1 MNPYLTLIV
10 IFAYFGLLSVVAYF
24 TSRRADA
31 DAFYLAG
38 RKAPWPLVAYGMLG
52 VAISGI
58 TFISVPGEVS
68 NTQFS
73 YFQLVIGYAIGL
85 LIVAFVLVPIY
96 YSRQVISIY
105 GYLEERF
112 GYYTHKTGA
121 GFFLLAHLLG
131 AAFRLYL
138 MAYVLQLIVFDAMG
152 IPFAFTV
159 LFTILLIWL
168 YTFKGGIK
176 TVIFTDVLQT
186 TFLLLAV
193 VISIGAIAGGMDW
206 SVGELRRQVFQSD
219 FSQLFFWSWESPKN
233 FFKLV
238 VTGIIITVMN
248 NGLDQAVMQKHLSC
262 ATARDA
268 QKNIISLS
276 IILVFVNLLFLF
288 LGGALVL
295 YAGQKGIAL
304 PAQSDQL
311 YPLLA
316 VEHLGTVAGI
326 AFVIGIAAAAYSS
339 ADTSLTGLTTAFC
352 IDFLG
357 YQRHRKDNPRVRRL
371 VHLGFSLLLF
381 LCIMLFWALNDQSV
395 ISAWIRASGYAYG
408 PLLGLFAFGLLS
420 KRQVRDRWAPVLCV
434 AAPLISYVLDTYSEQ
449 WFNGY
454 RFGYEIIVVNGLVT
468 FGGLFLLQKGAKLRS
483 WGN

>member
-10 IFAYFGLLSVVAYF
+10 IFAYFGLLSIVAYF

-31 DAFYLAG
+31 NSFYLAD

-85 LIVAFVLVPIY
+85 LIVAFLLIPIY
-96 YSRQVISIY
+96 YQRRVISIY

-138 MAYVLQLIVFDAMG
+138 MAYVLQLIVFDAIG
-152 IPFAFTV
+152 IPFAATV

-176 TVIFTDVLQT
+176 TVIYTDVLQT

-193 VISIGAIAGGMDW
+193 LISIGSIAGAMDW
-206 SVGELRRQVFQSD
+206 SVWELQRAVVQSD
-219 FSQLFFWSWESPKN
+219 TAQFFFWSWESPKN

-248 NGLDQAVMQKHLSC
+248 NGLDQAIMQKHLSC
-262 ATARDA
+262 ATAQDA

-276 IILVFVNLLFLF
+276 VILIFVNLLFLF
-288 LGGALVL
+288 LGGALVI
-295 YAGQKGIAL
+295 YANENGIAL
-304 PAQSDQL
+304 PDQSDQL
-311 YPLLA
+311 YPMLA

-326 AFVIGIAAAAYSS
+326 TFVIGIAAAAYSS

-357 YQRHRKDNPRVRRL
+357 YQRHREDNPRVRRL
-371 VHLGFSLLLF
+371 AHLGFSLLLF

-408 PLLGLFAFGLLS
+408 PLLGLFAFGLVSGLP
-420 KRQVRDRWAPVLCV
+420 VRDRWVPVLCL
-434 AAPLISYVLDTYSEQ
+434 AAPVISYVLDTYSEQ

-468 FGGLFLLQKGAKLRS
+468 FLGLFVLQTRAELRS
-483 WGN
+483 

>member
-10 IFAYFGLLSVVAYF
+10 ILAYFGLLSVVAYL

-31 DAFYLAG
+31 NAFYLAD

-85 LIVAFVLVPIY
+85 CIVAFVLVPIY
-96 YSRQVISIY
+96 YKRQVISIY

-138 MAYVLQLIVFDAMG
+138 MAYVLQLIVFDAIG
-152 IPFAFTV
+152 IPFAATV

-193 VISIGAIAGGMDW
+193 AVSISAIAGGMDW
-206 SVGELRRQVFQSD
+206 SIGELSRQVMQAD
-219 FSQLFFWSWESPKN
+219 TSQLFFWSWESPKN

-238 VTGIIITVMN
+238 VTGMIITVMN
-248 NGLDQAVMQKHLSC
+248 NGLDQAIMQKHLSC
-262 ATARDA
+262 ATAGDA
-268 QKNIISLS
+268 QKNIVSLS
-276 IILVFVNLLFLF
+276 IILLFVNLLFLF

-295 YAGQKGIAL
+295 YASENGIAL
-304 PAQSDQL
+304 PEQSDQL
-311 YPLLA
+311 YPMLA
-316 VEHLGTVAGI
+316 TGHLGTAAGI
-326 AFVIGIAAAAYSS
+326 TFVIGIAAAAYSS

-357 YQRHRKDNPRVRRL
+357 YQRHREDNPRIRRL
-371 VHLGFSLLLF
+371 VHLGFSLVLF

-408 PLLGLFAFGLLS
+408 PLLGLFVFGLLS
-420 KRQVRDRWAPVLCV
+420 SRPVRDRWVPVLCL
-434 AAPLISYVLDTYSEQ
+434 AAPIISFVLDAYSER
-449 WFNGY
+449 WFHGY
-454 RFGYEIIVVNGLVT
+454 QFGYEIIVVNGVVT
-468 FGGLFLLQKGAKLRS
+468 LAGLFLLQTGAKLRS
-483 WGN
+483 